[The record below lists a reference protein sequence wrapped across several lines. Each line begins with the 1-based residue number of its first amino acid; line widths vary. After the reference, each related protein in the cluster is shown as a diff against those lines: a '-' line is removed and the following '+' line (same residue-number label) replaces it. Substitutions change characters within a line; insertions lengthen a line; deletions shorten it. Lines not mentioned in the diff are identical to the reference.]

1 MLRHAYS
8 MMAATLVMVAACGG
22 KDQAADP
29 ANRDL
34 RLVNGMLVSDSM
46 TMSPQEMQQVQQ
58 SPSGQW
64 VYIPAGY
71 RLVPDAPPT
80 AAPAPAP
87 RPVVRTVSATRA
99 VAAPA
104 PAPTRKV
111 THTKRDAV
119 IGAAAGTVT
128 GAVIDH
134 SVKGAVIGAVAGG
147 ALGAV
152 VGSVVDVDHR

>member
-1 MLRHAYS
+1 MLRHVHS
-8 MMAATLVMVAACGG
+8 MLAATLVMVAACGG

-34 RLVNGMLVSDSM
+34 RLVNGVPVPDSL
-46 TMSPQEMQQVQQ
+46 TMSPQEMQQLQQ

-71 RLVPDAPPT
+71 RLVPDAAPV

-87 RPVVRTVSATRA
+87 RTMVRTVSGTRA
-99 VAAPA
+99 AAAPA
-104 PAPTRKV
+104 P
-111 THTKRDAV
+111 
-119 IGAAAGTVT
+119 AGTVT

-134 SVKGAVIGAVAGG
+134 SLKGAVIGAVAGG